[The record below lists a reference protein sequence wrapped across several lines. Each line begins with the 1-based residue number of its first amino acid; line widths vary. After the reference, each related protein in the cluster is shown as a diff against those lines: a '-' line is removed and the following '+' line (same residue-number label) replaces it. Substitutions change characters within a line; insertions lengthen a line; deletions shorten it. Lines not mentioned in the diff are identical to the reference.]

1 MLQVLQ
7 VADSEFPGSQ
17 STPLMMARLGIAH
30 SRALARHDISAAQ
43 RFGSMMSALCHPS
56 DSVMLEQRCVNRLLD
71 SFFWRQLSICGIGY
85 LRDFPD

>member
-30 SRALARHDISAAQ
+30 SRALARRDISAAQ
-43 RFGSMMSALCHPS
+43 RFGSMLSALCHPS
-56 DSVMLEQRCVNRLLD
+56 DSVMLEQRCTL
-71 SFFWRQLSICGIGY
+71 
-85 LRDFPD
+85 FP